1 MARAKKRNPISL
13 PPDFVRFVPQNGEDA
28 DCAVATLGTLF
39 GLTRDEALIAFG
51 AAAPTVL
58 IDGMTD
64 AEVDEALGQLGLPYA
79 RLLPGEFDMHDA
91 TGVLAVGRRQME
103 HFTFLWAGRVIDGR
117 GEHWLD
123 PDDYLAHYKWKPI
136 HLIVRTDA

>member
-1 MARAKKRNPISL
+1 MKRRKPISL
-13 PPDFVRFVPQNGEDA
+13 PPDFVRFVPQNGEDS

-51 AAAPTVL
+51 IVAPTVL

-64 AEVDEALGQLGLPYA
+64 AEVDAALNGIGMPYV
-79 RLLPGEFDMHDA
+79 RLQPQDFDLNEA
-91 TGVLAVGRRQME
+91 TGVLAVGQRRLQ
-103 HFTFLWAGRVIDGR
+103 HFTFLWAGRIIDGR

-123 PDDYLAHYKWKPI
+123 PEDYLAHYKYKVL
-136 HLIVRTDA
+136 HLIARKD

>member
-1 MARAKKRNPISL
+1 VRKRRPISL

-51 AAAPTVL
+51 AAAPSVL

-64 AEVDEALGQLGLPYA
+64 AEVDEALASINAKFKRVPPSQ
-79 RLLPGEFDMHDA
+79 FDLHEA
-91 TGVLAVGRRQME
+91 TGVLAVGKRSLE
-103 HFTFLWAGRVIDGR
+103 HYTFLWAGRIIDGR

-123 PDDYLAHYKWKPI
+123 PEDFLAHYKFKPI
-136 HLIVRTDA
+136 HLIVRVD